1 MGGYS
6 PTATNYLV
14 SEVKYL
20 GPAVLMVLISRRY
33 SSPGHAPRPGAPTG
47 ILPYTWRSHWDPPLE
62 STFPPGSSPT
72 LGAPSGILP
81 WTQRSNQD
89 PSLGPT
95 LPPGS
100 SRSSNAPWDP
110 PLNPTLHTRIL
121 SLYKERTRFPTL
133 PAEISFRHGF

>member
-1 MGGYS
+1 MD
-6 PTATNYLV
+6 
-14 SEVKYL
+14 
-20 GPAVLMVLISRRY
+20 LISRRC
-33 SSPGHAPRPGAPTG
+33 SSQDTLLDPVLPPGSSLRSDASTG
-47 ILPYTWRSHWDPPLE
+47 ILPYTWRSHWDPLLE

-72 LGAPSGILP
+72 LGAPTGILP

-95 LPPGS
+95 LPQRSSPDPDAPPGS
-100 SRSSNAPWDP
+100 SPSSIAPWDP
-110 PLNPTLHTRIL
+110 PLDPTLHTRIL